1 MKKSTSLLAILRAG
15 VNETVGNSQQ
25 TVANNATRR
34 GKVHPRRYI
43 RLQTATASIGGVLP
57 LLTSSQPSS
66 TCERSM
72 RRAHRLSLL
81 ALVMIG
87 CHASC
92 ALAED
97 GCTGPSTDCV
107 AVGHWNFSVALG
119 AGVRTNP
126 LVHGTDIPLV
136 VIPQFSYYG
145 KRVFIENLDV
155 GVTLVEG
162 DTQTFSLVASP
173 GYDRVFFYRSDLQNI
188 FLGGLPGSSAS
199 PGGASA
205 SPGGANASTPGS
217 PAQKPE
223 AFPSRPRQVTYLAG
237 PEWTFK
243 SGGVS
248 AQVDFLHEIT
258 GRNHGDE
265 VRAALAV
272 PMTRARNPVT
282 VTVGLT
288 WKSAAIVNYYYGAPN
303 IYEGGSAVNPFVK
316 LGYTRRLTPHWRLT
330 ALAQYEYLDKA
341 IADSPIVAQHYVATV
356 FAGATYEF

>member
-1 MKKSTSLLAILRAG
+1 
-15 VNETVGNSQQ
+15 
-25 TVANNATRR
+25 
-34 GKVHPRRYI
+34 
-43 RLQTATASIGGVLP
+43 
-57 LLTSSQPSS
+57 
-66 TCERSM
+66 M
-72 RRAHRLSLL
+72 RRAHRLRLL
-81 ALVMIG
+81 ACVVIG

-92 ALAED
+92 ALADE
-97 GCTGPSTDCV
+97 GCTGPSSDCV

-136 VIPQFSYYG
+136 IIPQFSYYG

-162 DTQTFSLVASP
+162 NTQTFNLVASP
-173 GYDRVFFYRSDLQNI
+173 GYDRVFFYRTDLQNI
-188 FLGGLPGSSAS
+188 FLGGLPGSNA
-199 PGGASA
+199 GA
-205 SPGGANASTPGS
+205 GGANTSETPGS
-217 PAQKPE
+217 PAKNPQ

-243 SGGVS
+243 TDGVS

-272 PMTRARNPVT
+272 PMTGARNPIT
-282 VTVGLT
+282 ATVGLT

-303 IYEGGSAVNPFVK
+303 VYEGGSAVDPFFK
-316 LGYTRRLTPHWRLT
+316 LGYTRQLTHHWRLT
-330 ALAQYEYLDKA
+330 ALAQYEYLGKA
-341 IADSPIVAQHYVATV
+341 IAASPIVAQHYVATV